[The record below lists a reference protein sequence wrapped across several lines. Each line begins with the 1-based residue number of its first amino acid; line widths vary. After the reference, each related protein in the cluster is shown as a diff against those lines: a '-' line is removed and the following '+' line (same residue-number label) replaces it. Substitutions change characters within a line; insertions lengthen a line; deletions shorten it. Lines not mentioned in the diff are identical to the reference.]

1 MSASRIA
8 PKLYQGSLPPYGA
21 ELASRGFHTVV
32 LCAVEFQPAD
42 NLFPGVEVL
51 RCPYEDR
58 NGPLTRSDWE
68 RVSRMATAVA
78 ARVRREK
85 RTLVTCAA
93 GLNRSGLVTAL
104 ALTELYGCSG
114 TEATTW
120 VRREREG
127 ALFNQAFV
135 AYLARIP
142 ARHAR
147 AATIP
152 PEPLILLP

>member
-8 PKLYQGSLPPYGA
+8 PKLYQGSLPPYGP
-21 ELASRGFHTVV
+21 ELAEQGVRTLV
-32 LCAVEFQPAD
+32 LCAKEWQPGD

-58 NGPLTRSDWE
+58 DGLMSRSDWE
-68 RVSRMATAVA
+68 QVSRMASAVA

-104 ALTELYGCSG
+104 ALVELYGCSG
-114 TEATTW
+114 SEAVAW

-127 ALFNQAFV
+127 ALFNKTFV
-135 AYLARIP
+135 SYLERIP

-147 AATIP
+147 LETVP
-152 PEPLILLP
+152 PAPLILLP